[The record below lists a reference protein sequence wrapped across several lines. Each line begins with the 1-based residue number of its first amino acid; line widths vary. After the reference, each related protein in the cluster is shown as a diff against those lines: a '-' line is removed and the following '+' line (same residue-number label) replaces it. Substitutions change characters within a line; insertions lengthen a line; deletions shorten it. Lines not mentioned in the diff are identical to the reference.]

1 MRRVI
6 DVRRWRVFAAEQINT
21 EGQQVDYYSD
31 SSGKSGGQKAK
42 LAYTIL
48 ASAIAYQYGLQDTNA
63 GDRSFRLV
71 VIDEAFSKLDDDN
84 ARFAMKLFDQLGLQ
98 LLVVTPMQQLH
109 IIEDFVHAYHVV
121 VNNDTGSYSRLFN
134 LTQAEYRERRRE
146 FQAQGQRA

>member
-1 MRRVI
+1 
-6 DVRRWRVFAAEQINT
+6 
-21 EGQQVDYYSD
+21 YYSD

-48 ASAIAYQYGLQDTNA
+48 ASAIAYQYGLQEAAA

-84 ARFAMKLFDQLGLQ
+84 ARFAMKLFKQLGLQ

-109 IIEDFVHAYHVV
+109 IIENFVKAYHVV
-121 VNNDTGSYSRLFN
+121 ANNDEGN
-134 LTQAEYRERRRE
+134 
-146 FQAQGQRA
+146 